1 MTPETAVVMQ
11 TDLDKLS
18 ERVEKAAAIVAQLR
32 SDRTR
37 LEEERNGL
45 AAKLQTLEQQL
56 QGNDAAALVQELS
69 GLRKEQADWLA
80 ERRDVASKIEAL
92 VRKLER
98 LES

>member
-32 SDRTR
+32 TDRTR

-45 AAKLQTLEQQL
+45 AAKLQALEQQL

-69 GLRKEQADWLA
+69 DLRKEHADWLA